1 MSELDWVLAVI
12 ILISTI
18 IGVSRG
24 MVREIFALIGWVA
37 AFFVS
42 LYYAGDVAQKL
53 PLETVGPMLKMFLAV
68 VLIVIACVFAAGLIG
83 KLLRHILSSISIG
96 AEDRLLGCLFGF
108 LRGVLIVGLLVY
120 LGGSTE
126 FVSKQI
132 WWKDSNLVPYVE
144 KGIVLFSPYIPKEL
158 FNLQK

>member
-1 MSELDWVLAVI
+1 M
-12 ILISTI
+12 
-18 IGVSRG
+18 
-24 MVREIFALIGWVA
+24 
-37 AFFVS
+37 
-42 LYYAGDVAQKL
+42 L

-108 LRGVLIVGLLVY
+108 LRGLLIVGLLVY

>member
-42 LYYAGDVAQKL
+42 LYYAGDVAQML

-83 KLLRHILSSISIG
+83 KLLRHILSSNFNWG
-96 AEDRLLGCLFGF
+96 RGQTFRCLFGF
-108 LRGVLIVGLLVY
+108 LRE
-120 LGGSTE
+120 S
-126 FVSKQI
+126 
-132 WWKDSNLVPYVE
+132 
-144 KGIVLFSPYIPKEL
+144 
-158 FNLQK
+158 